1 MPAVV
6 TAVGGAGF
14 CFPME
19 EGQGMS
25 RPTEFAREL
34 RRRQTDAE
42 RLLWSRLRDRRLLG
56 WKFRRQVPLGPYVV
70 DFYCHERQLVVELD
84 GGQHLGN
91 AADVDRDAWLRGQ
104 GLRVLRFWNHDVL
117 VRTEGVLEAILLALE
132 SG

>member
-1 MPAVV
+1 
-6 TAVGGAGF
+6 
-14 CFPME
+14 
-19 EGQGMS
+19 MS
-25 RPTEFAREL
+25 KPTEFARGL

-84 GGQHLGN
+84 GGKHLGS
-91 AADVDRDAWLRGQ
+91 AADVERDAWLRGQ

-132 SG
+132 PG